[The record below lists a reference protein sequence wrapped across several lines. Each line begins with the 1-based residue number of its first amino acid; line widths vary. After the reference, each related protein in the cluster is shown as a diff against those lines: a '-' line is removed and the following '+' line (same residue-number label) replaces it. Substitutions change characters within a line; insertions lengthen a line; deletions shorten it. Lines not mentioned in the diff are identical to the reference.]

1 MLSNK
6 SLALALCLTITGC
19 AQTPQN
25 DAEGGHWWS
34 FGSDKAATK
43 DAVTQTDAKPDAK
56 PAAGAKPAAPVTAAA
71 SAKPA
76 APVAAAAAKPA
87 APVAAAASAKPAAPV
102 AAAASAKP
110 AALVAASAAPEAK
123 ADTGS
128 SWWPFSSKSADEKAA
143 DAKADLKADLKA
155 ATPAPAAAP
164 AAPVVAKTDSE
175 THWWWPFES
184 TSKPKPLAKVDVTNV
199 PMPDPKI
206 TQAWLDDYEPR
217 LRAAIKD
224 SNLQLERRDNVL
236 VVIAP
241 VDGSY
246 NPKRPTM
253 LLPVT
258 LGPFTRVAKAVEADP
273 KTAVL
278 VLGHVDATGS
288 APASQAL
295 TKERAVSIASIF
307 SLSGLKQD
315 RLMLRGMGD
324 MMPRAAN
331 DSTQGRAL
339 NRRMEI
345 MFTQRTTMLAL
356 LSKYNSGKTPPVAE
370 MVAVQDVPAPVAK
383 APAKKAVAKKAAA
396 KPAAKKA
403 PAKPAAKK
411 PAPAKA
417 KAKAAAPAAN
427 DQAKN

>member
-43 DAVTQTDAKPDAK
+43 DAVTQTEAK
-56 PAAGAKPAAPVTAAA
+56 PAAGAKP
-71 SAKPA
+71 
-76 APVAAAAAKPA
+76 VAAAAAPA
-87 APVAAAASAKPAAPV
+87 
-102 AAAASAKP
+102 
-110 AALVAASAAPEAK
+110 AK

-128 SWWPFSSKSADEKAA
+128 SWWPFSSKSADDKAA

-164 AAPVVAKTDSE
+164 AVAKTDSE
-175 THWWWPFES
+175 THWWWPFE
-184 TSKPKPLAKVDVTNV
+184 SKPKPLAKVDVTNV

-217 LRAAIKD
+217 LRTAIKD

-246 NPKRPTM
+246 NPKRPAM

-278 VLGHVDATGS
+278 VLGHVDATGT

-295 TKERAVSIASIF
+295 SKERAQSIASIF

-324 MMPRAAN
+324 LMPRAAN
-331 DSTQGRAL
+331 DSNQGRAL

-356 LSKYNSGKTPPVAE
+356 LSKYNSPNPPKAE
-370 MVAVQDVPAPVAK
+370 MLAVQTAPAPAAAPAAK
-383 APAKKAVAKKAAA
+383 APAKKAPAKKAAAKPVAKKAAA
-396 KPAAKKA
+396 KPAAKK
-403 PAKPAAKK
+403 
-411 PAPAKA
+411 PAPS
-417 KAKAAAPAAN
+417 KAKAAAPASN
-427 DQAKN
+427 EQAKN

>member
-19 AQTPQN
+19 AQNPQN
-25 DAEGGHWWS
+25 DASGEHWWS
-34 FGSDKAATK
+34 FGSDKAAAK
-43 DAVTQTDAKPDAK
+43 DVT
-56 PAAGAKPAAPVTAAA
+56 
-71 SAKPA
+71 
-76 APVAAAAAKPA
+76 
-87 APVAAAASAKPAAPV
+87 
-102 AAAASAKP
+102 
-110 AALVAASAAPEAK
+110 AK
-123 ADTGS
+123 AD
-128 SWWPFSSKSADEKAA
+128 AKAA

-164 AAPVVAKTDSE
+164 VVAKAESDTK
-175 THWWWPFES
+175 WWWPFES
-184 TSKPKPLAKVDVTNV
+184 KPKPLNKVDVTNI

-206 TQAWLDDYEPR
+206 TQAWLDEYRPR
-217 LRAAIKD
+217 LRAPLKD
-224 SNLQLERRDNVL
+224 ATLQLERRDNVL

-246 NPKRPTM
+246 NPKRPAM

-258 LGPFTRVAKAVEADP
+258 LGPFTRVAKAVEKDP

-278 VLGHVDATGS
+278 VLGHIDTVQN
-288 APASQAL
+288 QAL
-295 TKERAVSIASIF
+295 TKERAQSIASIF

-324 MMPRAAN
+324 LMPRAAN
-331 DSTQGRAL
+331 DSTHGRAL

-356 LSKYNSGKTPPVAE
+356 LSKYNSPNPPKPE
-370 MVAVQDVPAPVAK
+370 LVAVQDVVAPAPVAK
-383 APAKKAVAKKAAA
+383 KAVAAKKTPAKKAAA

-403 PAKPAAKK
+403 AAKPAAKK
-411 PAPAKA
+411 PVA
-417 KAKAAAPAAN
+417 AKAAAPAKKVAAN

>member
-43 DAVTQTDAKPDAK
+43 DAVTQTETKPDAK
-56 PAAGAKPAAPVTAAA
+56 PAAGAKPAAPVAAA
-71 SAKPA
+71 APA
-76 APVAAAAAKPA
+76 APAANAPTP
-87 APVAAAASAKPAAPV
+87 APV
-102 AAAASAKP
+102 
-110 AALVAASAAPEAK
+110 AK

-143 DAKADLKADLKA
+143 DAKADLKADLQA
-155 ATPAPAAAP
+155 ATPTAAPAAAP
-164 AAPVVAKTDSE
+164 AVAKTDSE
-175 THWWWPFES
+175 AHWWWPFE
-184 TSKPKPLAKVDVTNV
+184 SKPKPLAKVDVTNV

-217 LRAAIKD
+217 LRTAIKD

-236 VVIAP
+236 VIIAP

-246 NPKRPTM
+246 NPKRPAM

-258 LGPFTRVAKAVEADP
+258 LGPFTRVAKAVEGDP

-278 VLGHVDATGS
+278 VLGHVDANG
-288 APASQAL
+288 AEPQSQAL
-295 TKERAVSIASIF
+295 TKERAQSIASIF

-324 MMPRAAN
+324 LMPRAAN
-331 DSTQGRAL
+331 DSNQGRAL

-356 LSKYNSGKTPPVAE
+356 LSKYNSANPPKAE
-370 MVAVQDVPAPVAK
+370 MIAVQDVPAPVAPAAK
-383 APAKKAVAKKAAA
+383 KAAPAKKAPAKKAAA

-403 PAKPAAKK
+403 AAKPAAKK

-417 KAKAAAPAAN
+417 AAPASN

>member
-34 FGSDKAATK
+34 FGSDKTATK
-43 DAVTQTDAKPDAK
+43 EAVSQTDAKPDAK
-56 PAAGAKPAAPVTAAA
+56 PAAGAKPAAPV
-71 SAKPA
+71 
-76 APVAAAAAKPA
+76 AAAAAPA
-87 APVAAAASAKPAAPV
+87 PAPVAKT
-102 AAAASAKP
+102 
-110 AALVAASAAPEAK
+110 
-123 ADTGS
+123 DTGS
-128 SWWPFSSKSADEKAA
+128 SWWPFFSKSADEKAA

-155 ATPAPAAAP
+155 ATPASTTDTAP
-164 AAPVVAKTDSE
+164 AVAKTDTE
-175 THWWWPFES
+175 TKWWWPFE
-184 TSKPKPLAKVDVTNV
+184 SKPKPLAKVDVTNV

-217 LRAAIKD
+217 LRTAIKD

-236 VVIAP
+236 VIIAP

-246 NPKRPTM
+246 NPKRPAM

-258 LGPFTRVAKAVEADP
+258 LGPFTRVAKAVEGDP

-278 VLGHVDATGS
+278 VLGHVDTNGAE
-288 APASQAL
+288 PQSQAL
-295 TKERAVSIASIF
+295 TKERAQSIASIF

-324 MMPRAAN
+324 LMPRAAN

-356 LSKYNSGKTPPVAE
+356 LSKYNSANPPKAE
-370 MVAVQDVPAPVAK
+370 MVAVQTAPAPVPAPAAKKATAAKK
-383 APAKKAVAKKAAA
+383 APAKKTAAKPAAKKAAA

-403 PAKPAAKK
+403 
-411 PAPAKA
+411 APKA
-417 KAKAAAPAAN
+417 DAPAAN
-427 DQAKN
+427 EQAKN

>member
-43 DAVTQTDAKPDAK
+43 DAVTQTDAKPEAKPDAK
-56 PAAGAKPAAPVTAAA
+56 PAAGAKPAAPV
-71 SAKPA
+71 
-76 APVAAAAAKPA
+76 AAAAAPA
-87 APVAAAASAKPAAPV
+87 
-102 AAAASAKP
+102 
-110 AALVAASAAPEAK
+110 AK

-128 SWWPFSSKSADEKAA
+128 SWWPFSSKTADEKAA

-155 ATPAPAAAP
+155 AEPAPAATP
-164 AAPVVAKTDSE
+164 AVAKNDTE
-175 THWWWPFES
+175 TKWWWPFE
-184 TSKPKPLAKVDVTNV
+184 SKPKPLAKVDVTNV

-246 NPKRPTM
+246 NPKRPAM

-278 VLGHVDATGS
+278 VLGHVDATGT

-295 TKERAVSIASIF
+295 SRERAQSIASIF

-324 MMPRAAN
+324 LMPRAAN

-370 MVAVQDVPAPVAK
+370 MVAVQNVPAPAPAAKAAAKK
-383 APAKKAVAKKAAA
+383 APAAKKAAA

-411 PAPAKA
+411 TAPA
-417 KAKAAAPAAN
+417 KAKAAAPAN

>member
-43 DAVTQTDAKPDAK
+43 DAVSQTDAKPDAK
-56 PAAGAKPAAPVTAAA
+56 PAAGAKPAAPV
-71 SAKPA
+71 
-76 APVAAAAAKPA
+76 AAAAPA
-87 APVAAAASAKPAAPV
+87 AAPAPAPV
-102 AAAASAKP
+102 
-110 AALVAASAAPEAK
+110 AK

-143 DAKADLKADLKA
+143 DAKADLTADLKA

-164 AAPVVAKTDSE
+164 AVAKNDTE
-175 THWWWPFES
+175 THWWWPFE
-184 TSKPKPLAKVDVTNV
+184 SKPKPLAKVDVTNV

-246 NPKRPTM
+246 NPKRPAM

-295 TKERAVSIASIF
+295 TKERAQSIASIF

-324 MMPRAAN
+324 LMPRAAN
-331 DSTQGRAL
+331 DSNQGRAL

-370 MVAVQDVPAPVAK
+370 MVAVQDVPAPAPAAK
-383 APAKKAVAKKAAA
+383 TAAKKAPVAKKAAA

-417 KAKAAAPAAN
+417 KAATPAAN

>member
-56 PAAGAKPAAPVTAAA
+56 LAAG
-71 SAKPA
+71 AKPA
-76 APVAAAAAKPA
+76 APVAAAAA
-87 APVAAAASAKPAAPV
+87 APAAAATPAPV
-102 AAAASAKP
+102 
-110 AALVAASAAPEAK
+110 AK
-123 ADTGS
+123 ADTGFN
-128 SWWPFSSKSADEKAA
+128 WWPFGSKSADEKAA

-155 ATPAPAAAP
+155 ATPASTPEAAP
-164 AAPVVAKTDSE
+164 AVAKTD
-175 THWWWPFES
+175 TDTKWWWPFE
-184 TSKPKPLAKVDVTNV
+184 SKPKPLAKVDVTNV

-224 SNLQLERRDNVL
+224 SNLQLERRENVL

-246 NPKRPTM
+246 NPKRPAM

-258 LGPFTRVAKAVEADP
+258 LGPFTRVAKAVEGDP

-278 VLGHVDATGS
+278 VLGHVDTNGAE
-288 APASQAL
+288 PASQAL
-295 TKERAVSIASIF
+295 TRERAQSIASIF

-315 RLMLRGMGD
+315 RLMMRGMGD
-324 MMPRAAN
+324 LMPRAAN
-331 DSTQGRAL
+331 DSNQGRAL

-356 LSKYNSGKTPPVAE
+356 LSKYNSGKPPVAD
-370 MVAVQDVPAPVAK
+370 MVAVQTAPAPVPAPAAKKAVPAKK
-383 APAKKAVAKKAAA
+383 APAKKVAAKPAAKKAAA

-403 PAKPAAKK
+403 APKAD
-411 PAPAKA
+411 APAT
-417 KAKAAAPAAN
+417 N

>member
-43 DAVTQTDAKPDAK
+43 DAVSQADTKPDAK
-56 PAAGAKPAAPVTAAA
+56 PAVAAKAP
-71 SAKPA
+71 
-76 APVAAAAAKPA
+76 APVAPAAAPA
-87 APVAAAASAKPAAPV
+87 PAPV
-102 AAAASAKP
+102 
-110 AALVAASAAPEAK
+110 AK

-128 SWWPFSSKSADEKAA
+128 NWWPFSSKAD

-155 ATPAPAAAP
+155 ATPASGAPADAPAAAP
-164 AAPVVAKTDSE
+164 AVAKTD
-175 THWWWPFES
+175 TDTKWWWPFE
-184 TSKPKPLAKVDVTNV
+184 SKPKPLAKVDVANI

-217 LRAAIKD
+217 LRLAIKD

-246 NPKRPTM
+246 NPKRPAM

-258 LGPFTRVAKAVEADP
+258 LGPFTRVAKAVEGDP

-278 VLGHVDATGS
+278 VLGHVDTSGAE
-288 APASQAL
+288 PVSQAL
-295 TKERAVSIASIF
+295 TKERAQSIASIF

-324 MMPRAAN
+324 LMPRAAN
-331 DSTQGRAL
+331 DSNQGRAL

-356 LSKYNSGKTPPVAE
+356 LSKYNSANPPKAE
-370 MVAVQDVPAPVAK
+370 MVAVQDVPAPAAAPVKKAA
-383 APAKKAVAKKAAA
+383 APAKKTVAKKAAA

-417 KAKAAAPAAN
+417 AAPAATN

>member
-43 DAVTQTDAKPDAK
+43 DAVSQTDAKPDAK
-56 PAAGAKPAAPVTAAA
+56 PAAGAKPAAPV
-71 SAKPA
+71 
-76 APVAAAAAKPA
+76 AAAAAPA
-87 APVAAAASAKPAAPV
+87 AAPAPAPV
-102 AAAASAKP
+102 
-110 AALVAASAAPEAK
+110 AK

-143 DAKADLKADLKA
+143 DAKADLTADLKA

-164 AAPVVAKTDSE
+164 AVAKNDTE
-175 THWWWPFES
+175 THWWWPFE
-184 TSKPKPLAKVDVTNV
+184 SKPKPLAKVDVTNV

-246 NPKRPTM
+246 NPKRPAM

-295 TKERAVSIASIF
+295 TKERAQSIASIF

-324 MMPRAAN
+324 LMPRAAN
-331 DSTQGRAL
+331 DSNQGRAL

-370 MVAVQDVPAPVAK
+370 MVAVQDVPAPAPVAK
-383 APAKKAVAKKAAA
+383 TAAKKAPVAKKAAA

-417 KAKAAAPAAN
+417 KAATPAAN

>member
-43 DAVTQTDAKPDAK
+43 DAVTQTDAKPEAKPDTK
-56 PAAGAKPAAPVTAAA
+56 PAAGAKPAAPV
-71 SAKPA
+71 
-76 APVAAAAAKPA
+76 AAAAAPA
-87 APVAAAASAKPAAPV
+87 
-102 AAAASAKP
+102 
-110 AALVAASAAPEAK
+110 AK

-128 SWWPFSSKSADEKAA
+128 SWWPFSSKNADDKAA
-143 DAKADLKADLKA
+143 VAKADLKADVKA
-155 ATPAPAAAP
+155 AEPAPA
-164 AAPVVAKTDSE
+164 VAKNDTE
-175 THWWWPFES
+175 THWWWPFE
-184 TSKPKPLAKVDVTNV
+184 SKPKPLAKVDVTNV

-246 NPKRPTM
+246 NPKRPEM

-295 TKERAVSIASIF
+295 TKQRAQSIASIF

-324 MMPRAAN
+324 LMPRAAN
-331 DSTQGRAL
+331 DSSQGRAL

-356 LSKYNSGKTPPVAE
+356 LSKYQSGKTPPVAE
-370 MVAVQDVPAPVAK
+370 MVAVQDVPAPAAKATAKK
-383 APAKKAVAKKAAA
+383 APAAKKATAKKAAA

-411 PAPAKA
+411 AAPAKA
-417 KAKAAAPAAN
+417 KAADPAN

>member
-43 DAVTQTDAKPDAK
+43 DAVSQTDATPDAK
-56 PAAGAKPAAPVTAAA
+56 PAAGAKPAAPV
-71 SAKPA
+71 
-76 APVAAAAAKPA
+76 AAAAAPA
-87 APVAAAASAKPAAPV
+87 AAPAPAPV
-102 AAAASAKP
+102 
-110 AALVAASAAPEAK
+110 AK

-143 DAKADLKADLKA
+143 DAKADLTADLKA

-164 AAPVVAKTDSE
+164 AVAKNDTE
-175 THWWWPFES
+175 THWWWPFE
-184 TSKPKPLAKVDVTNV
+184 SKPKPLAKVDVTNV

-246 NPKRPTM
+246 NPKRPAM

-295 TKERAVSIASIF
+295 TKERAQSIASIF

-324 MMPRAAN
+324 LMPRAAN
-331 DSTQGRAL
+331 DSNQGRAL

-370 MVAVQDVPAPVAK
+370 MVAVQDVPAPAPAAK
-383 APAKKAVAKKAAA
+383 TAAKKAPVAKKAAA

-417 KAKAAAPAAN
+417 KAATPAAN

>member
-19 AQTPQN
+19 AQNPQN
-25 DAEGGHWWS
+25 DASGEHWWS
-34 FGSDKAATK
+34 FGSDKAAAK
-43 DAVTQTDAKPDAK
+43 DVT
-56 PAAGAKPAAPVTAAA
+56 
-71 SAKPA
+71 
-76 APVAAAAAKPA
+76 
-87 APVAAAASAKPAAPV
+87 
-102 AAAASAKP
+102 
-110 AALVAASAAPEAK
+110 AK
-123 ADTGS
+123 AD
-128 SWWPFSSKSADEKAA
+128 AKAA

-164 AAPVVAKTDSE
+164 VVAKAESDTK
-175 THWWWPFES
+175 WWWPFES
-184 TSKPKPLAKVDVTNV
+184 KPKPLNKVDVTNI

-246 NPKRPTM
+246 NPKRPAM

-258 LGPFTRVAKAVEADP
+258 LGPFTRVAKAVEKDP

-278 VLGHVDATGS
+278 VLGHIDTVQN
-288 APASQAL
+288 QAL
-295 TKERAVSIASIF
+295 TKERAQSIASIF

-324 MMPRAAN
+324 LMPRAAN

-356 LSKYNSGKTPPVAE
+356 LSKYNSPNPPKPE
-370 MVAVQDVPAPVAK
+370 LVAVQDVVAPAPVAK
-383 APAKKAVAKKAAA
+383 KAVAAKKAPAKKTAAKPVAKKAAA
-396 KPAAKKA
+396 KPAAKKPVAAKTAA
-403 PAKPAAKK
+403 PAKKV
-411 PAPAKA
+411 
-417 KAKAAAPAAN
+417 AAN

>member
-6 SLALALCLTITGC
+6 SLALALCLIITGC

-34 FGSDKAATK
+34 FGSDKATTK

-56 PAAGAKPAAPVTAAA
+56 PAAGAKPAAPVAAA
-71 SAKPA
+71 A
-76 APVAAAAAKPA
+76 APVASAPA
-87 APVAAAASAKPAAPV
+87 PA
-102 AAAASAKP
+102 
-110 AALVAASAAPEAK
+110 AK

-155 ATPAPAAAP
+155 ATPAPDAAP
-164 AAPVVAKTDSE
+164 AVAKTDSE
-175 THWWWPFES
+175 THWWWPFE
-184 TSKPKPLAKVDVTNV
+184 SKPKPLAKVDVTNV

-246 NPKRPTM
+246 NPKRPAM

-278 VLGHVDATGS
+278 VLGHVDATGT

-295 TKERAVSIASIF
+295 TKERAQSIASIF

-324 MMPRAAN
+324 LMPRAAN

-356 LSKYNSGKTPPVAE
+356 LSKYQSGKTPPVAE
-370 MVAVQDVPAPVAK
+370 MVAVQNVPAPAPAAK
-383 APAKKAVAKKAAA
+383 TPAKKAPAAKKAAA

-417 KAKAAAPAAN
+417 KAAAPAAN

>member
-34 FGSDKAATK
+34 LGSDKATTK

-56 PAAGAKPAAPVTAAA
+56 PAVADKTPAAV
-71 SAKPA
+71 
-76 APVAAAAAKPA
+76 APAAAAP
-87 APVAAAASAKPAAPV
+87 APV
-102 AAAASAKP
+102 
-110 AALVAASAAPEAK
+110 AK

-128 SWWPFSSKSADEKAA
+128 SWWPFSSKSDDAKAA

-155 ATPAPAAAP
+155 ATPAPD
-164 AAPVVAKTDSE
+164 AAPVVAKTD
-175 THWWWPFES
+175 TDTKWWWPFEN
-184 TSKPKPLAKVDVTNV
+184 KPKPLAKVDVTNV
-199 PMPDPKI
+199 AMPDPKI

-246 NPKRPTM
+246 NPKRPAM

-258 LGPFTRVAKAVEADP
+258 LGPFTRVAKAVEGDP

-278 VLGHVDATGS
+278 VLGHVDTTGA
-288 APASQAL
+288 APQSQAL
-295 TKERAVSIASIF
+295 TKERAQSIASIF

-324 MMPRAAN
+324 LMPRAAN

-356 LSKYNSGKTPPVAE
+356 LSKYNSPTPPKPE
-370 MVAVQDVPAPVAK
+370 LIAVQDVPAPAPAPAAK
-383 APAKKAVAKKAAA
+383 KAAPAKKAVVAKKAAA

-417 KAKAAAPAAN
+417 PAASN

>member
-19 AQTPQN
+19 AQTPQS

-43 DAVTQTDAKPDAK
+43 DAVTQTNAKPDAK
-56 PAAGAKPAAPVTAAA
+56 PAAGAKPV
-71 SAKPA
+71 
-76 APVAAAAAKPA
+76 APVAAAAAPAPAAAA
-87 APVAAAASAKPAAPV
+87 APV
-102 AAAASAKP
+102 
-110 AALVAASAAPEAK
+110 AK

-128 SWWPFSSKSADEKAA
+128 SWWPFFSKSADEKAA

-155 ATPAPAAAP
+155 ATPASTPDAAP
-164 AAPVVAKTDSE
+164 AVAKTDTE
-175 THWWWPFES
+175 TKWWWPFE
-184 TSKPKPLAKVDVTNV
+184 SKPKPLAKVDVTNV

-246 NPKRPTM
+246 NPKRPAM

-278 VLGHVDATGS
+278 VLGHVDTSGAE
-288 APASQAL
+288 PVSQAL
-295 TKERAVSIASIF
+295 TRERAQSIASIF

-324 MMPRAAN
+324 LMPRAAN
-331 DSTQGRAL
+331 DSNQGRAL

-370 MVAVQDVPAPVAK
+370 MVAVQNVPAPAPAAK
-383 APAKKAVAKKAAA
+383 APAKKASAAKKTAA
-396 KPAAKKA
+396 KPVAKKA

-411 PAPAKA
+411 PA
-417 KAKAAAPAAN
+417 KAKAAAPVAN

>member
-43 DAVTQTDAKPDAK
+43 DVVTQTEAKPDAK
-56 PAAGAKPAAPVTAAA
+56 PAAGAKPAAPVAAA
-71 SAKPA
+71 PA
-76 APVAAAAAKPA
+76 PA
-87 APVAAAASAKPAAPV
+87 
-102 AAAASAKP
+102 
-110 AALVAASAAPEAK
+110 AK

-128 SWWPFSSKSADEKAA
+128 SWWPFSSKSTDEKAA
-143 DAKADLKADLKA
+143 DAKAADLKADLKA

-164 AAPVVAKTDSE
+164 AVAKTDSE

-184 TSKPKPLAKVDVTNV
+184 KPKPLSKVDVTNV

-246 NPKRPTM
+246 NPKRPAM

-278 VLGHVDATGS
+278 VLGHVDATGT

-295 TKERAVSIASIF
+295 SRERAQSIASIF

-324 MMPRAAN
+324 LMPRAAN

-370 MVAVQDVPAPVAK
+370 MVAVQNLPAPAPAAKAAAKK
-383 APAKKAVAKKAAA
+383 APAAKKAAA

-411 PAPAKA
+411 TAPA
-417 KAKAAAPAAN
+417 KAKAAAPAN

>member
-34 FGSDKAATK
+34 FGSDKPATK

-56 PAAGAKPAAPVTAAA
+56 PAAGAKPVE
-71 SAKPA
+71 
-76 APVAAAAAKPA
+76 PVAAAAAPA
-87 APVAAAASAKPAAPV
+87 SP
-102 AAAASAKP
+102 
-110 AALVAASAAPEAK
+110 AK
-123 ADTGS
+123 ADTGY

-155 ATPAPAAAP
+155 ATPAPDAAP
-164 AAPVVAKTDSE
+164 AVAKTDSE
-175 THWWWPFES
+175 THWWWPFE
-184 TSKPKPLAKVDVTNV
+184 SKPKPLAKVDVTNV
-199 PMPDPKI
+199 PMPDPKV

-246 NPKRPTM
+246 NPKRPAM

-258 LGPFTRVAKAVEADP
+258 LGPFTRVAKAVESDP

-278 VLGHVDATGS
+278 VLGHVDATGT

-295 TKERAVSIASIF
+295 TRERAQSIASIF

-324 MMPRAAN
+324 LMPRAAN

-356 LSKYNSGKTPPVAE
+356 LSKYQSGKTPPVAE
-370 MVAVQDVPAPVAK
+370 MVAVQNVPAPAPAAK
-383 APAKKAVAKKAAA
+383 APAKKAPAAKKAAA

-417 KAKAAAPAAN
+417 KAAAPAN

>member
-43 DAVTQTDAKPDAK
+43 DVVTQTEAKPDAK
-56 PAAGAKPAAPVTAAA
+56 PAVG
-71 SAKPA
+71 AKPA
-76 APVAAAAAKPA
+76 APVAAAPA
-87 APVAAAASAKPAAPV
+87 PA
-102 AAAASAKP
+102 
-110 AALVAASAAPEAK
+110 AK

-128 SWWPFSSKSADEKAA
+128 SWWPFSSKSTDEKAA
-143 DAKADLKADLKA
+143 DAKAADLKADLKA
-155 ATPAPAAAP
+155 ATPAAAAAP
-164 AAPVVAKTDSE
+164 AVAKTDSE

-184 TSKPKPLAKVDVTNV
+184 KPKPLSKVDVTNV

-246 NPKRPTM
+246 NPKRPAM

-278 VLGHVDATGS
+278 VLGHVDATGT

-295 TKERAVSIASIF
+295 SRERAQSIASIF

-324 MMPRAAN
+324 LMPRAAN
-331 DSTQGRAL
+331 DSNQGRAL

-370 MVAVQDVPAPVAK
+370 MVAVQNVPAPAPAAKAAAKK
-383 APAKKAVAKKAAA
+383 APAAKKAAA

-411 PAPAKA
+411 TAPA
-417 KAKAAAPAAN
+417 KAKAAAPAN

>member
-56 PAAGAKPAAPVTAAA
+56 PAAGAKPAAPV
-71 SAKPA
+71 
-76 APVAAAAAKPA
+76 AAAAAAPA
-87 APVAAAASAKPAAPV
+87 PAPV
-102 AAAASAKP
+102 
-110 AALVAASAAPEAK
+110 AK
-123 ADTGS
+123 ADTGFN
-128 SWWPFSSKSADEKAA
+128 WWPFAAKSADEKAA

-155 ATPAPAAAP
+155 ATPAASPDAAP
-164 AAPVVAKTDSE
+164 AVAKTDTE
-175 THWWWPFES
+175 TKWWWPFE
-184 TSKPKPLAKVDVTNV
+184 SKPKPLAKVDVTNV
-199 PMPDPKI
+199 QMPDPKI

-224 SNLQLERRDNVL
+224 SNLQLERRENVL

-246 NPKRPTM
+246 NPKRPAM

-258 LGPFTRVAKAVEADP
+258 LGPFTRVAKAVEGDP

-278 VLGHVDATGS
+278 VLGHVDTNGAE
-288 APASQAL
+288 PISQAL
-295 TKERAVSIASIF
+295 TRERAQSIASIF

-315 RLMLRGMGD
+315 RLMMRGMGD
-324 MMPRAAN
+324 LMPRAAN
-331 DSTQGRAL
+331 DSNQGRAL

-356 LSKYNSGKTPPVAE
+356 LSKYNSGKPPVAE
-370 MVAVQDVPAPVAK
+370 MVAVQTAPAPVPAAAAK
-383 APAKKAVAKKAAA
+383 KAAPAKKAPAKKAAA

-403 PAKPAAKK
+403 AAKPAAKK
-411 PAPAKA
+411 
-417 KAKAAAPAAN
+417 AAPKADAPAN

>member
-43 DAVTQTDAKPDAK
+43 DAVSQADTKSDAK
-56 PAAGAKPAAPVTAAA
+56 PAVAAKAP
-71 SAKPA
+71 
-76 APVAAAAAKPA
+76 APVAPAAAAPA
-87 APVAAAASAKPAAPV
+87 QAPAPV
-102 AAAASAKP
+102 
-110 AALVAASAAPEAK
+110 AK

-128 SWWPFSSKSADEKAA
+128 SWWPFSSKAD

-155 ATPAPAAAP
+155 ATPASGAPAAAP
-164 AAPVVAKTDSE
+164 AVAKTD
-175 THWWWPFES
+175 TDTKWWWPFE
-184 TSKPKPLAKVDVTNV
+184 SKPKPLAKVDVANI

-217 LRAAIKD
+217 LRLAIKD

-246 NPKRPTM
+246 NPKRPAM

-258 LGPFTRVAKAVEADP
+258 LGPFTRVAKAVEGDP

-278 VLGHVDATGS
+278 VLGHVDTSGAE
-288 APASQAL
+288 PVSQAL
-295 TKERAVSIASIF
+295 TKERAQSIASIF

-324 MMPRAAN
+324 LMPRAAN

-345 MFTQRTTMLAL
+345 LFTQRTTMLAL
-356 LSKYNSGKTPPVAE
+356 LSKYNSANPPKAE
-370 MVAVQDVPAPVAK
+370 MVAVQDVPAPAAAPVKKAA
-383 APAKKAVAKKAAA
+383 APAKKTVAKKAAA

-417 KAKAAAPAAN
+417 AAPAATN

>member
-19 AQTPQN
+19 AQTPQS

-43 DAVTQTDAKPDAK
+43 DAVTQTDAKPDTKPDAKPDAK
-56 PAAGAKPAAPVTAAA
+56 PAAGAKPVE
-71 SAKPA
+71 
-76 APVAAAAAKPA
+76 PVAAAAAPA
-87 APVAAAASAKPAAPV
+87 PA
-102 AAAASAKP
+102 
-110 AALVAASAAPEAK
+110 AK
-123 ADTGS
+123 ADSGY
-128 SWWPFSSKSADEKAA
+128 SWWPFSTKSAEEKAA
-143 DAKADLKADLKA
+143 DAKADLQADLKA
-155 ATPAPAAAP
+155 ATPPSD
-164 AAPVVAKTDSE
+164 AAPVVAKTDGE
-175 THWWWPFES
+175 ARWWWPFES
-184 TSKPKPLAKVDVTNV
+184 KPKPLSKVDVTNV
-199 PMPDPKI
+199 PAPDPKV

-246 NPKRPTM
+246 NPKRPAM

-278 VLGHVDATGS
+278 VLGHVDATGT

-295 TKERAVSIASIF
+295 TKERAQSIASIF

-324 MMPRAAN
+324 LMPRAAN
-331 DSTQGRAL
+331 DSNQGRAL

-345 MFTQRTTMLAL
+345 MFTQRSAMLAL

-370 MVAVQDVPAPVAK
+370 MVAVQDVPPPAPVAKAKAK
-383 APAKKAVAKKAAA
+383 APAKKTTVAKKAAA

-411 PAPAKA
+411 PAA
-417 KAKAAAPAAN
+417 AKAAAPASN

>member
-25 DAEGGHWWS
+25 DADGGHWWS

-43 DAVTQTDAKPDAK
+43 DAVTSTDAKPV
-56 PAAGAKPAAPVTAAA
+56 AG
-71 SAKPA
+71 AKPA
-76 APVAAAAAKPA
+76 APVAAAAAPA
-87 APVAAAASAKPAAPV
+87 AKT
-102 AAAASAKP
+102 
-110 AALVAASAAPEAK
+110 
-123 ADTGS
+123 DTGS
-128 SWWPFSSKSADEKAA
+128 SWWPFSSKSADDKTA

-164 AAPVVAKTDSE
+164 AVAKSDSE

-184 TSKPKPLAKVDVTNV
+184 KPKPLSKVDVTNV

-246 NPKRPTM
+246 NPKRPAM

-278 VLGHVDATGS
+278 VLGHVDATGT

-295 TKERAVSIASIF
+295 SKERAQSIASIF

-324 MMPRAAN
+324 LMPRAAN

-370 MVAVQDVPAPVAK
+370 MVAVQNVPAPAPAAAK
-383 APAKKAVAKKAAA
+383 APAKKAAVAKKAAA

-411 PAPAKA
+411 AAPA
-417 KAKAAAPAAN
+417 KAKAAAPAN

>member
-34 FGSDKAATK
+34 FGSDKTATK
-43 DAVTQTDAKPDAK
+43 DAVSQADTKPDAK
-56 PAAGAKPAAPVTAAA
+56 AAV
-71 SAKPA
+71 
-76 APVAAAAAKPA
+76 AAKPA
-87 APVAAAASAKPAAPV
+87 APAPAAAPV
-102 AAAASAKP
+102 A
-110 AALVAASAAPEAK
+110 K
-123 ADTGS
+123 ADSGS
-128 SWWPFSSKSADEKAA
+128 SWWPFSSKSDDAKPAQ
-143 DAKADLKADLKA
+143 AKADVKADA
-155 ATPAPAAAP
+155 PAPAAG
-164 AAPVVAKTDSE
+164 APVVAKTDSD
-175 THWWWPFES
+175 THWWWPFE
-184 TSKPKPLAKVDVTNV
+184 SKPKPLAKVDVTNV

-246 NPKRPTM
+246 NPKRPAM

-258 LGPFTRVAKAVEADP
+258 LGPFTRVAKAVESDP

-278 VLGHVDATGS
+278 VLGHVDNNGAE
-288 APASQAL
+288 AQNQAL
-295 TKERAVSIASIF
+295 TKERAQSIASIF

-324 MMPRAAN
+324 LMPRAAN
-331 DSTQGRAL
+331 DSNQGRAL

-356 LSKYNSGKTPPVAE
+356 LSKYNSANPPKAE
-370 MVAVQDVPAPVAK
+370 MVAVQDVPAPAAPVTKKAA
-383 APAKKAVAKKAAA
+383 APAKKATTAKKAAA

-403 PAKPAAKK
+403 AAKPAAKK
-411 PAPAKA
+411 
-417 KAKAAAPAAN
+417 AAAKPATTTASN

>member
-43 DAVTQTDAKPDAK
+43 DAVTQTDAKPDAQ
-56 PAAGAKPAAPVTAAA
+56 PAAG
-71 SAKPA
+71 
-76 APVAAAAAKPA
+76 AKPA
-87 APVAAAASAKPAAPV
+87 APVAAAASAKSAAPVVAATASAKPAAPV
-102 AAAASAKP
+102 AAAP
-110 AALVAASAAPEAK
+110 APAPVAK

-143 DAKADLKADLKA
+143 DAKSDLKADLKA

-356 LSKYNSGKTPPVAE
+356 LSKYSSGKTPPVAE
-370 MVAVQDVPAPVAK
+370 MVAVQDVPAPAAVAK
-383 APAKKAVAKKAAA
+383 APAKKAVAKKSAA

-417 KAKAAAPAAN
+417 KATAPAAN